1 MMDYSTIFDPKEALI
16 TDIIL
21 ISPQATVAEALR
33 QLSGETTCRSEPPT
47 LEDPKQ
53 HVSKLYAGCV
63 LASTDGRR
71 IDGILTERDF
81 VRLVIEDIDL
91 EHLTVAEV
99 MITSVISLQLD
110 EFNDVFA
117 VNNIFH
123 RRKIR
128 HLPILNCDGS
138 VAGIVTNAS
147 LRNSLKHGHFL
158 KLRTISEVMTSDVV
172 TVPSSAKIGE
182 CAAIMISQR
191 ISCVV
196 VTGEGSLDG
205 ALIPVG
211 ILTERDL
218 LQLKTLQVDF
228 VSTSVDQVMSTP
240 LTFVHPNESMAVAQ
254 ELMKRLRVHRLV
266 VTNSGG
272 TLAGIVTSTSLSRAI
287 DPQHLCSIMEILQ
300 MKLDRLSAAHYM
312 LLAQHQ
318 FDLESAFTRNE
329 FRMVYQPIVDLSSG
343 KVCSAEALMRW
354 TSPIHG
360 SVAPD
365 QFIPLAEGSG
375 FIRELG
381 YWSIEE
387 CCQRFSHADRGI
399 LPIRLSVNVSGVQ
412 LSDPEFI
419 RNILVVLDRAGF
431 DPGRLQIE
439 LTEATLV
446 DETLGINDIFN
457 ELRSH
462 GISVAIDDF
471 GTGFS
476 SFSYLQR
483 FSFDVLKLDRSLI
496 SALGASDRARL
507 VVGSMQHL
515 AERLEFRMVAKGVE
529 TAQEL
534 NILREIGCDAGQ
546 GYLFSRPLDFCALEH
561 FDCADPSLFPD
572 LNRSYSI

>member
-1 MMDYSTIFDPKEALI
+1 MDYSTTFDPKEALI

-21 ISPQATVAEALR
+21 ISPQASVAEALR
-33 QLSGETTCRSEPPT
+33 QLSGETTCQSEPPT
-47 LEDPKQ
+47 LGDPKQ

-63 LASTDGRR
+63 LASTDGRL

-81 VRLVIEDIDL
+81 VRLVIQDIDL

-117 VNNIFH
+117 ANNIFH

-128 HLPILNCDGS
+128 HLPILNRDRS

-147 LRNSLKHGHFL
+147 LQNSLKHGHFL
-158 KLRTISEVMTSDVV
+158 KLRTISEVMTADVV
-172 TVPSSAKIGE
+172 TVPSSARIGE
-182 CAAIMISQR
+182 CAAIMIRQR

-196 VTGEGSLDG
+196 VIGESPLGG

-218 LQLKTLQVDF
+218 LQLKNLQVDF

-240 LTFVHPNESMAVAQ
+240 LTFVHPNESMAVVQ

-266 VTNSGG
+266 VTNSEGAI
-272 TLAGIVTSTSLSRAI
+272 AGIVTSTSLSRAI
-287 DPQHLCSIMEILQ
+287 DPHHLCSIMEILQ

-312 LLAQHQ
+312 LLKQHHY
-318 FDLESAFTRNE
+318 DLESAFSRNE
-329 FRMVYQPIVDLSSG
+329 FRMVYQPIIDLSSG

-365 QFIPLAEGSG
+365 LFIPLAEGNG
-375 FIRELG
+375 FIRKLG

-387 CCQRFSHADRGI
+387 CCQRFSRADRGI
-399 LPIRLSVNVSGVQ
+399 LPIHLSVNVSGVQ
-412 LSDPEFI
+412 LSDPDFI
-419 RNILVVLDRAGF
+419 RTILAILDRTGF
-431 DPGRLQIE
+431 NPAQLQIE

-446 DETLGINDIFN
+446 DQTLGINDIFN

-462 GISVAIDDF
+462 GIRVAIDDF
-471 GTGFS
+471 GTGFP

-496 SALGASDRARL
+496 STLGTSDRARV
-507 VVGSMQHL
+507 VVGAMQHL
-515 AERLEFRMVAKGVE
+515 AERLEFKMIAEGVE
-529 TAQEL
+529 TTQEL
-534 NILREIGCDAGQ
+534 NILREIGCEAGQ
-546 GYLFSRPLDFCALEH
+546 GYLFSRPLDFSALED
-561 FDCADPSLFPD
+561 FDSADPSLFPA
-572 LNRSYSI
+572 LTSSYSI

>member
-1 MMDYSTIFDPKEALI
+1 MDYSTFFDPKEALI

-33 QLSGETTCRSEPPT
+33 QLSGETTCRSEPPIPG
-47 LEDPKQ
+47 DPKQ

-63 LASTDGRR
+63 LASADGRL

-91 EHLTVAEV
+91 NHLTVAEV

-117 VNNIFH
+117 ANNIFH

-128 HLPILNCDGS
+128 HLPVLNRDGS

-147 LRNSLKHGHFL
+147 LQNSLKHGHFL
-158 KLRTISEVMTSDVV
+158 KLRTISEVMTGDVV
-172 TVPSSAKIGE
+172 TVPSSARISE
-182 CAAIMISQR
+182 CAALMIGQR

-196 VTGEGSLDG
+196 VTDESSLDG

-218 LQLKTLQVDF
+218 LQLKNLQVDF
-228 VSTSVDQVMSTP
+228 GSTSVDQVMSTP

-266 VTNSGG
+266 VTTSEGI
-272 TLAGIVTSTSLSRAI
+272 LAGIVTSTSLSRAI

-312 LLAQHQ
+312 LLTQHQ
-318 FDLESAFTRNE
+318 FDLESAFSRNE

-360 SVAPD
+360 HVAPD
-365 QFIPLAEGSG
+365 QFIPLAEGNG

-387 CCQRFSHADRGI
+387 CCQKFSQADRGI
-399 LPIRLSVNVSGVQ
+399 LPVRLSVNVSGIQ
-412 LSDPEFI
+412 LSDPDFI
-419 RNILVVLDRAGF
+419 RNILVILDRASF
-431 DPGRLQIE
+431 DPTRLQIE
-439 LTEATLV
+439 LTEAMLV
-446 DETLGINDIFN
+446 DETVGVNDIFN
-457 ELRSH
+457 ELRSY

-496 SALGASDRARL
+496 GTLGTSDRAQL
-507 VVGSMQHL
+507 VVGTMQHL
-515 AERLEFRMVAKGVE
+515 AERLEFRIVAEGVE

-546 GYLFSRPLDFCALEH
+546 GYLFSRPLEFSALED
-561 FDCADPSLFPD
+561 FDFADPSLFPV
-572 LNRSYSI
+572 LSSSYSI

>member
-1 MMDYSTIFDPKEALI
+1 MDYSTIFDPKEALI

-47 LEDPKQ
+47 LGDPKQ
-53 HVSKLYAGCV
+53 DVSKLYAGCV
-63 LASTDGRR
+63 LASADGRL

-91 EHLTVAEV
+91 DHLTVAEV
-99 MITSVISLQLD
+99 MVTSVISLQLD

-117 VNNIFH
+117 ANNIFH

-128 HLPILNCDGS
+128 HLPILNRDGS
-138 VAGIVTNAS
+138 VAGIVTNSS
-147 LRNSLKHGHFL
+147 LQNSLKHGHFL

-172 TVPSSAKIGE
+172 TVPSSARISE

-218 LQLKTLQVDF
+218 LQLKNLQVDF
-228 VSTSVDQVMSTP
+228 VSVSVDQVMSTP

-266 VTNSGG
+266 VTNSEG

-300 MKLDRLSAAHYM
+300 MKLDRLSAAHYR
-312 LLAQHQ
+312 LLKQHQ
-318 FDLESAFTRNE
+318 FDLESAFSRNE

-343 KVCSAEALMRW
+343 RVCSAEALMRW
-354 TSPIHG
+354 TSPVHG

-365 QFIPLAEGSG
+365 QFIPLAEGNG

-387 CCQRFSHADRGI
+387 CCRRFSHADRGV

-412 LSDPEFI
+412 LSDPDFI
-419 RNILVVLDRAGF
+419 RNILAVLDRASF
-431 DPGRLQIE
+431 DPRQLQIE

-446 DETLGINDIFN
+446 DEALGINDIFN
-457 ELRSH
+457 ELRSY

-496 SALGASDRARL
+496 SALGASDRAQL

-515 AERLEFRMVAKGVE
+515 AERLEFRMIAEGVE

-546 GYLFSRPLDFCALEH
+546 GYLFSRPLDFSALED
-561 FDCADPSLFPD
+561 FDSADPSLFPV
-572 LNRSYSI
+572 LSSSYSI